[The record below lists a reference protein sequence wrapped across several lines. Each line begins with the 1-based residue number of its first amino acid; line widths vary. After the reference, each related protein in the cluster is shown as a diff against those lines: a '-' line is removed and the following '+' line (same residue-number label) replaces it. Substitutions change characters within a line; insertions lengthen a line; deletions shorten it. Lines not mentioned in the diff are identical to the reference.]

1 MMMINT
7 NTDVTTVTPSST
19 FVSASATESDL
30 DRLAASLYHLMS
42 YRCEPSAKQAD
53 QHSVYESV
61 APTNAAYSSSG
72 GSAAD
77 RR

>member
-1 MMMINT
+1 MMTIDT
-7 NTDVTTVTPSST
+7 NTDVTTATPSST
-19 FVSASATESDL
+19 FESASATESDL
-30 DRLAASLYHLMS
+30 DRLGASLYHLMS
-42 YRCEPSAKQAD
+42 YRCEPGVKQAN

-61 APTNAAYSSSG
+61 TPTSAAYSSSG